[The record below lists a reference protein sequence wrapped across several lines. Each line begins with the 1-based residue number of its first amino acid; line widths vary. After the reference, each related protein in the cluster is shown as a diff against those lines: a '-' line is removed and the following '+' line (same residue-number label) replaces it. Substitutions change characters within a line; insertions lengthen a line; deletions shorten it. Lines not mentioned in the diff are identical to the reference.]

1 MSTSVDWP
9 VLSIAPPKSHL
20 QPPSTPLANLLYR
33 TEKCLENT
41 PCLTLS
47 SPGFLHVPSVR
58 GSQQPLPAEQVL
70 TTWDSIS
77 ILYSIDMS
85 TELRLLLGFGDEA
98 ETVLEAVSV
107 GQVRCCLSTG
117 VP

>member
-1 MSTSVDWP
+1 MLKIKP
-9 VLSIAPPKSHL
+9 
-20 QPPSTPLANLLYR
+20 
-33 TEKCLENT
+33 

-47 SPGFLHVPSVR
+47 SPGFLHMPSVR

-70 TTWDSIS
+70 TTWASIS

-85 TELRLLLGFGDEA
+85 TELRRLLLGFGDEV

-107 GQVRCCLSTG
+107 GQVRCCLSTF

>member
-1 MSTSVDWP
+1 M
-9 VLSIAPPKSHL
+9 
-20 QPPSTPLANLLYR
+20 
-33 TEKCLENT
+33 
-41 PCLTLS
+41 
-47 SPGFLHVPSVR
+47 PSVR

-70 TTWDSIS
+70 TTWASIS

-85 TELRLLLGFGDEA
+85 TELRRLLLGFGDEV

-107 GQVRCCLSTG
+107 GQVRCCLSTF